1 MQRFSGFQYLLID
14 AANNFGLDKLNFE
27 DRLAWA
33 NENLDKLESLTQE
46 ADNKPLFIKA
56 TLAIRKAQQGIPSGH
71 LVGFD
76 ATCSGIQVMSALT
89 GCVSGAKAT
98 GLVDP
103 NRRADAYTEVTER
116 MNAKLKGL
124 GLSVDV
130 KRSQA
135 KIALMTSFYGSK
147 AQPIKMFGED
157 TPELEA
163 FQESAAEMAPGAW
176 ELLHELVASWNP
188 QALSHEW
195 KLPDGYDAKVK
206 VMVAQDTRIE
216 VKELDNAS
224 FTYQY
229 YVNAPAERGLAN
241 AANVVHSVDAY
252 VLRCIQRRCN
262 YNPEEVRRA
271 QHVLTVER
279 DQRDQRDP
287 EDEPTTTQ
295 TTQTT
300 KRNQSK
306 TAYYQGLYAQS
317 RMADVV
323 ILPYL
328 DAKTVTQL
336 TMVHIEA
343 LLGIIEKMLAHK
355 PFAVITVHDEFK
367 CHPNYMNDLRA
378 HYIDIF
384 AELADSEVLTMICN
398 TLFNDSGKYDKKSK
412 DLSSLIRG
420 SNYALC

>member
-1 MQRFSGFQYLLID
+1 MQLFSGFEYLLID
-14 AANNFGLDKLNFE
+14 ATNNFGLDKLNFE
-27 DRLAWA
+27 DRIEWA
-33 NENLDKLESLTQE
+33 RRNLDTLESLTDE

-56 TLAIRKAQQGIPSGH
+56 TMAIRASQRGMPIGH

-103 NRRADAYTEVTER
+103 DRRADAYTEVTER

-135 KIALMTSFYGSK
+135 KTALMTSFYGSK
-147 AQPIKMFGED
+147 AQPVKMFGPE

-163 FQESAAEMAPGAW
+163 FYEAAAEMAPGAW

-206 VMVAQDTRIE
+206 VMAPQETRIA
-216 VKELDNAS
+216 VAELDNAS

-229 YVNAPAERGLAN
+229 YVNAPVDKGLAN

-262 YNPEEVRRA
+262 YNPEEVQTAR
-271 QHVLTVER
+271 HVLTNELLRRYLVE
-279 DQRDQRDP
+279 DP
-287 EDEPTTTQ
+287 EVLNDVQTKTTQ
-295 TTQTT
+295 
-300 KRNQSK
+300 RNQSK
-306 TAYYQGLYAQS
+306 TAYYQNLYAQS
-317 RMADVV
+317 QMADVV

-336 TMVHIEA
+336 TMAHMEA
-343 LLGIIEKMLAHK
+343 LLDIVDSMLQHP

-367 CHPNYMNDLRA
+367 SHPNYLNYLRQ

-384 AELADSEVLTMICN
+384 AELADSTVLQMILN
-398 TLFNDSGKYDKKSK
+398 HLFNAQGSYTKKSN
-412 DLSSLIRG
+412 DLSALIRQ